1 MAVTYDFQ
9 TPGVSTSAADT
20 QEDIRNIAEMSWV
33 WHVNASPHSLTNKP
47 TGLIEAFYDS
57 TVDFTSSIPAY
68 GYQNYYSLKAYDGTN
83 LGNVNFMQLYVHNDG
98 AVLSN
103 TVGTRGQEFISMG
116 ATAGYS
122 CQSLAPWTINADV
135 GNSGTTTYDPILAFQ
150 NQSVERARIYT
161 DTSDSHK
168 LKFDVGGSDQM
179 VIDSSGNVGIGESS
193 PDDLLHIKNSS
204 AGSNAGLRLENA
216 DQTWALYCRGFDS
229 DKFKIQD
236 IDANTSPF
244 AIETTAPNNTL
255 YLDSSGNVGI
265 GTSSPSGKLDVNTG
279 VMSGNVKIG
288 NFDNVNNGN
297 NTAQFGNGTK
307 LEFIADTN
315 PKYSQHDPYTVAYVK
330 AEYSGSGADT
340 TSGDTDLVFAT
351 YDGFAATAN
360 GVLSEKMRIKA
371 DGNVGIGTS
380 SPAQAFSV
388 VANNSAEIA
397 KFSDANSN
405 QIFYLQADNDG
416 NGQLILNRNA
426 GADTAFI
433 VETSGNVGIG
443 TSSPAGTIEA
453 SDTNARVYIT
463 SDSSNNSTL
472 TFRNSSYYW
481 NTLLSGATGSY
492 SLYNGS
498 VRMSIDSSGNV
509 EVNTGNLVIGTSGKG
524 IDFSATSDVAGA
536 TSELLDDYEEGTFTP
551 VIYYRDLSANGG
563 LGADASFSISSYTAQ
578 AGTYTKIGDTVRIN
592 IRIKTNTLSGGDPT
606 DEVRISGLPFVAS
619 SDIASYPVTILSQD
633 FSANPPDGAAVIGG
647 DDVIYL
653 YRDASS
659 TSALTKLQV
668 SDLSGG
674 SNNNDILITGLYYI

>member
-33 WHVNASPHSLTNKP
+33 WHVNASQHSLTNKP

-179 VIDSSGNVGIGESS
+179 VIDSSGNVGIGTSS
-193 PDDLLHIKNSS
+193 P
-204 AGSNAGLRLENA
+204 NASLDVVGQVKTRLDQYNVRLANA
-216 DQTWALYCRGFDS
+216 
-229 DKFKIQD
+229 
-236 IDANTSPF
+236 ANTSGMF
-244 AIETTAPNNTL
+244 LSTN
-255 YLDSSGNVGI
+255 SSG
-265 GTSSPSGKLDVNTG
+265 D
-279 VMSGNVKIG
+279 
-288 NFDNVNNGN
+288 
-297 NTAQFGNGTK
+297 
-307 LEFIADTN
+307 
-315 PKYSQHDPYTVAYVK
+315 
-330 AEYSGSGADT
+330 
-340 TSGDTDLVFAT
+340 
-351 YDGFAATAN
+351 
-360 GVLSEKMRIKA
+360 
-371 DGNVGIGTS
+371 
-380 SPAQAFSV
+380 AFSV
-388 VANNSAEIA
+388 QN
-397 KFSDANSN
+397 
-405 QIFYLQADNDG
+405 
-416 NGQLILNRNA
+416 NA
-426 GADTAFI
+426 GTTRLHIDNG
-433 VETSGNVGIG
+433 GNVGIG
-443 TSSPAGTIEA
+443 TSSPAGIIEA

-524 IDFSATSDVAGA
+524 IDFSATSGSG

-551 VIYYRDLSANGG
+551 TLTTNGTDFTSVG
-563 LGADASFSISSYTAQ
+563 YSVATKGR
-578 AGTYTKIGDTVRIN
+578 YTKIGNTVHVY
-592 IRIKTNTLSGGDPT
+592 IRLATDSVNKGSGAGAAT
-606 DEVRISGLPFVAS
+606 GNVAIGGLPFTCN
-619 SDIASYPVTILSQD
+619 SDIYLNYSVSVLTQNW
-633 FSANPPDGAAVIGG
+633 SANPPAGAQVIHNTKL
-647 DDVIYL
+647 IYL
-653 YRDASS
+653 YQNQGS
-659 TSALTKLQV
+659 TGSITGTSV
-668 SDLSGG
+668 SDVGTG
-674 SNNNDILITGLYYI
+674 TGNNDVTIVGTYRV

>member
-68 GYQNYYSLKAYDGTN
+68 GYQNYYSLKAFDGTN
-83 LGNVNFMQLYVHNDG
+83 LGNVNFMQLFVHNDG

-524 IDFSATSDVAGA
+524 IDFSATSGTG

-551 VIYYRDLSANGG
+551 TLTTTGTGFSSVTY
-563 LGADASFSISSYTAQ
+563 DASVSGSYTKVGRKVFFTLFM
-578 AGTYTKIGDTVRIN
+578 GTDAITKGSA
-592 IRIKTNTLSGGDPT
+592 SGGIT
-606 DEVRISGLPFVAS
+606 VGGLPFTSNSTLGVGRSVVRLTAS
-619 SDIASYPVTILSQD
+619 NFLADAPIVGTITENTSYIQLSKRAT
-633 FSANPPDGAAVIGG
+633 SVSG
-647 DDVIYL
+647 DT
-653 YRDASS
+653 A
-659 TSALTKLQV
+659 LQV
-668 SDLSGG
+668 ADIGTGANANFMSISG
-674 SNNNDILITGLYYI
+674 SYQI

>member
-116 ATAGYS
+116 STAGYS

-135 GNSGTTTYDPILAFQ
+135 GNSGTSTYDPILAFQ

-179 VIDSSGNVGIGESS
+179 VIDSSGNVGIGTSS
-193 PDDLLHIKNSS
+193 PSSKLEVDGSIQVTAAPGASSGKGLELSGNSS
-204 AGSNAGLRLENA
+204 LGEVLAFDRDGVGALTLNLRGETVNLQSGSLGA
-216 DQTWALYCRGFDS
+216 DT
-229 DKFKIQD
+229 
-236 IDANTSPF
+236 
-244 AIETTAPNNTL
+244 AIHI
-255 YLDSSGNVGI
+255 DSSQNVGI
-265 GTSSPSGKLDVNTG
+265 GTSSPQVQLESAGELRIADGAST
-279 VMSGNVKIG
+279 
-288 NFDNVNNGN
+288 
-297 NTAQFGNGTK
+297 GNGSF
-307 LEFIADTN
+307 L
-315 PKYSQHDPYTVAYVK
+315 SVK
-330 AEYSGSGADT
+330 A
-340 TSGDTDLVFAT
+340 
-351 YDGFAATAN
+351 
-360 GVLSEKMRIKA
+360 
-371 DGNVGIGTS
+371 
-380 SPAQAFSV
+380 
-388 VANNSAEIA
+388 
-397 KFSDANSN
+397 SDAE
-405 QIFYLQADNDG
+405 A
-416 NGQLILNRNA
+416 R
-426 GADTAFI
+426 I
-433 VETSGNVGIG
+433 V
-443 TSSPAGTIEA
+443 
-453 SDTNARVYIT
+453 
-463 SDSSNNSTL
+463 
-472 TFRNSSYYW
+472 SSYY
-481 NTLLSGATGSY
+481 GAGSY
-492 SLYNGS
+492 KPLAFWTGGS
-498 VRMSIDSSGNV
+498 ERLQIDSSGNV
-509 EVNTGNLVIGTSGKG
+509 EVNNGNLVIGTSGKG

>member
-33 WHVNASPHSLTNKP
+33 WHVNASQHTLTNKP

-68 GYQNYYSLKAYDGTN
+68 GYQNYYSLKAFDGTN
-83 LGNVNFMQLYVHNDG
+83 LGNVNFMQLFVHNDG

-524 IDFSATSDVAGA
+524 IDFSATSGTG

-551 VIYYRDLSANGG
+551 TLTTTGTGFSSVTY
-563 LGADASFSISSYTAQ
+563 DASVSGSYTKVGRKVFFTLFM
-578 AGTYTKIGDTVRIN
+578 GTDAITKGSA
-592 IRIKTNTLSGGDPT
+592 SGGIT
-606 DEVRISGLPFVAS
+606 VGGLPFTSNSTLGVGRSVVRLTAS
-619 SDIASYPVTILSQD
+619 NFLADAPIVGTITENTSYIQLSKRAT
-633 FSANPPDGAAVIGG
+633 SVSG
-647 DDVIYL
+647 DT
-653 YRDASS
+653 A
-659 TSALTKLQV
+659 LQV
-668 SDLSGG
+668 ADIGTGANANFMSISG
-674 SNNNDILITGLYYI
+674 SYQI